1 MVPLLPQ
8 PQSSTVEHGVSSLEQ
23 SPGNAGA
30 SVGPKALS
38 LTVGGG
44 EGDDVGSD
52 VGSGVGLGVAGA
64 SHVRVP
70 SIHSNGLQHL
80 PSLPPHAVPAA
91 ELHDGGS

>member
-1 MVPLLPQ
+1 MPLLPQ
-8 PQSSTVEHGVSSLEQ
+8 LQSSTVEHGVSSLEQ

-64 SHVRVP
+64 PQAP
-70 SIHSNGLQHL
+70 SIHSRGLQHL

>member
-52 VGSGVGLGVAGA
+52 VGSGVGSRVAGA
-64 SHVRVP
+64 SHAS
-70 SIHSNGLQHL
+70 SIHSSGLQHL

-91 ELHDGGS
+91 ELHD

>member
-8 PQSSTVEHGVSSLEQ
+8 LQSSTIEHGEPSLEQ
-23 SPGNAGA
+23 SPGNAGSGVA
-30 SVGPKALS
+30 FW

-52 VGSGVGLGVAGA
+52 IGSGVGLRVAGA
-64 SHVRVP
+64 SHV
-70 SIHSNGLQHL
+70 SATFI